1 MRWAAAESK
10 RMREPDT
17 SPGQRPAC
25 GNGEEAIERLH
36 GLIPGQVVPR
46 HQEVAVEAGQQFRL
60 INDARKTLGLPRCLR
75 RNKRSWQWARCP
87 LPRSA

>member
-17 SPGQRPAC
+17 SWPGQRPAC

-46 HQEVAVEAGQQFRL
+46 HCEVTVRQVSSSG
-60 INDARKTLGLPRCLR
+60 
-75 RNKRSWQWARCP
+75 
-87 LPRSA
+87 